1 MDMIQIIG
9 TRKSADTRK
18 AERFFKERGVPYHF
32 VDLTERSLSKGELEN
47 ISRSIPLEELIDTES
62 KEYAKRGMAYM
73 EFDFIEELLEHP
85 LLMKVPVVRWNRRAV
100 MGIRTDTWKQWSDE
114 AKGAI

>member
-1 MDMIQIIG
+1 MIQIIC

-32 VDLTERSLSKGELEN
+32 VDLTERPLSKGELEN

-62 KEYAKRGMAYM
+62 KEYVKKRMEYM
-73 EFDFIEELLEHP
+73 EFDCREELLEHP

-100 MGIRTDTWKQWSDE
+100 MGIRTATWTQWSDE
-114 AKGAI
+114 AKGDM